1 VLTGQPVPEVQAAL
15 ASDAELIAGSL
26 RQPDCF
32 AAIFDRHGDAI
43 LRFACARLGPDI
55 GEEVTAETFLAAFG
69 RRGAY
74 DRSYADA
81 RPWLYG
87 IAVRQIGKHRR
98 AEARQ
103 RQLLA
108 SMPAELVAEDLG
120 DRIADQVT
128 AQQLRP
134 RLVACLSGLPRR
146 DRELLLLVAWAELSY
161 ADAATALG
169 ISVSAVRSR
178 LNRIRVRVRKELG
191 GRNPADVDEEISHG

>member
-1 VLTGQPVPEVQAAL
+1 MLTGQPVPEVQAAL

-134 RLVACLSGLPRR
+134 RLVECLSGLPRR
-146 DRELLLLVAWAELSY
+146 DLLLTAPQIFARY
-161 ADAATALG
+161 GQRAADA
-169 ISVSAVRSR
+169 IVSSPGHAD
-178 LNRIRVRVRKELG
+178 LPPGPLTNRPRQGL
-191 GRNPADVDEEISHG
+191 ADEDRPIYRM